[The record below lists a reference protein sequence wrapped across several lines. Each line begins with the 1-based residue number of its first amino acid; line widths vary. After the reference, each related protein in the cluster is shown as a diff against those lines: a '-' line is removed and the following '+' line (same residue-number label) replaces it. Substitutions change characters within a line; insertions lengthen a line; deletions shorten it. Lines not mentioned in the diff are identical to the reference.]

1 MSYRNEFER
10 SVFEACADAARRSVG
25 PDEFYYK
32 IKSALICEESERTE
46 ARQTKHTLG
55 DLVSAC
61 RRALR
66 GERHLKVLE
75 GGLSKGVEC
84 HKKN

>member
-1 MSYRNEFER
+1 MNYRNEFER
-10 SVFEACADAARRSVG
+10 SVFEACAEAARRSVG

-32 IKSALICEESERTE
+32 IQSALICEQSERTE
-46 ARQTKHTLG
+46 ASKTVNTLG

-66 GERHLKVLE
+66 GERHLEVLE
-75 GGLSKGVEC
+75 GGLSKGVKC
-84 HKKN
+84 LKRK